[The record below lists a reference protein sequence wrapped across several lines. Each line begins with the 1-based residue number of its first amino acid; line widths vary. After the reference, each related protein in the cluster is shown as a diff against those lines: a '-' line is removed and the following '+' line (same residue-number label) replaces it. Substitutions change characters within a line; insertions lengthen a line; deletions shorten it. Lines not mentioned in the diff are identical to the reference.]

1 MIKMSGTGTDNSPKK
16 GQGCVESRIT
26 LFSCSTDLSWQKLV
40 DVRSQVAPCDPHLP
54 RLAGRIVVLGEEGRL
69 MGEE

>member
-1 MIKMSGTGTDNSPKK
+1 MALVLMTSPKK

-26 LFSCSTDLSWQKLV
+26 LLSCSRDLSWQKLI
-40 DVRSQVAPCDPHLP
+40 DVRFQVALCDLHLS
-54 RLAGRIVVLGEEGRL
+54 RVGVLGEEGQS